1 MFTENLALH
10 QPTWQSDTWRSYTG
24 AERAVDG
31 QYTGQ
36 CAESGGGL
44 TVEWLVDLGE
54 VKNIHHVLMQ
64 HNGKSIL
71 GIIYFEI
78 IHYYVK

>member
-1 MFTENLALH
+1 M
-10 QPTWQSDTWRSYTG
+10 
-24 AERAVDG
+24 DG